1 MGRYHEALLN
11 AGFRNNLK
19 HLGESLLQKILG
31 VQNQLAVS
39 VPC

>member
-1 MGRYHEALLN
+1 MGVHHEELLN
-11 AGFRNNLK
+11 AGFRNNPK

-31 VQNQLAVS
+31 GQNQLAVS